1 MNPYNWYNRDTK
13 DHNILFWATECIKL
27 DNLDEY
33 ISRDTQ
39 IPRQSQ
45 EEIENLNR
53 TITRKEMKSL
63 TPNLPILQ
71 SSGQMANLIK
81 YLKN

>member
-1 MNPYNWYNRDTK
+1 MKPYNWCNIDTK
-13 DHNILFWATECIKL
+13 DHNRLFWATVCIKL

-33 ISRDTQ
+33 ISWDEK
-39 IPRQSQ
+39 IPRQNH

-53 TITRKEMKSL
+53 PITSKEIKSL
-63 TPNLPILQ
+63 TPSLPIQQ
-71 SSGQMANLIK
+71 SSGNSTK

>member
-1 MNPYNWYNRDTK
+1 MKPYNWCNKDTK
-13 DHNILFWATECIKL
+13 DHNRLFWATACIKL

-33 ISRDTQ
+33 ISWDEK
-39 IPRQSQ
+39 IPRQNQ

-53 TITRKEMKSL
+53 PVRSKEIKSL
-63 TPNLPILQ
+63 TPNLPVLQ
-71 SSGQMANLIK
+71 SSGNSTK